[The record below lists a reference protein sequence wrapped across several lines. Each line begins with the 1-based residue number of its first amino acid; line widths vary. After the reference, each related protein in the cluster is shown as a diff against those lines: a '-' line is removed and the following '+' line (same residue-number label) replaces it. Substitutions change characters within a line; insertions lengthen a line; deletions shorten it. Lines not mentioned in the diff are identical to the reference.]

1 MWRNLSLVYT
11 LAGVDCSDCAVD
23 ASVENAVN
31 EGIEA
36 AREIVYLR
44 KPWVMISFNDDED
57 LHFHKA
63 GLLQLAGDTNSH
75 PVEELKREGL
85 FQTTLVSK
93 NSKDRKLM
101 STLPASSHALEG
113 GMAYSSNA
121 RK

>member
-1 MWRNLSLVYT
+1 
-11 LAGVDCSDCAVD
+11 
-23 ASVENAVN
+23 
-31 EGIEA
+31 
-36 AREIVYLR
+36 
-44 KPWVMISFNDDED
+44 MISFNDDED

-63 GLLQLAGDTNSH
+63 GLLQLACDTNSH

-113 GMAYSSNA
+113 GMAYSGNA
-121 RK
+121 RKIVGMVLSNHSMVLLVYRIIQGISSCGCGSAILPGSRVKV